1 MDEDS
6 KSLKPL
12 FFNGEKAKF
21 TEWQARFTSYA
32 FYKGFDEI
40 LEGTSVLI
48 QNETE
53 DEALTED
60 QIKFNTTFRKNNSY
74 AYATLMQVV
83 KDTVGFNAINNA
95 KNDAFPK
102 GDAYQAWVNL

>member
-12 FFNGEKAKF
+12 FFNGDKGKF
-21 TEWQARFTSYA
+21 TEWQARFISYA

-48 QNETE
+48 K
-53 DEALTED
+53 
-60 QIKFNTTFRKNNSY
+60 I
-74 AYATLMQVV
+74 
-83 KDTVGFNAINNA
+83 
-95 KNDAFPK
+95 
-102 GDAYQAWVNL
+102 